1 MAFVSCDPKN
11 ILNPETAENCFVANP
26 KELAA
31 GSQFI
36 GYYKHS
42 YIEHEY
48 NNKCYVLK
56 GKDDGKDYL
65 FYGATSLHN
74 GMAKCV
80 YGQLLC
86 ITYHGMKKNEGG
98 KYIGKSSH
106 IWKVGMDPGWEP
118 SVEFV
123 MQLQQEVMNR
133 RIEVQNLLR
142 AQHQSNHQMQGY
154 PASQQYQQGGYA
166 QPTHMVQPQYQY
178 QAPNPNP
185 PIHYTTNNIPMA
197 QPVSPPLPNT
207 HLNTFVPKITDPFG

>member
-26 KELAA
+26 KELAE

-42 YIEHEY
+42 YIEREY

-65 FYGATSLHN
+65 FYGATSLHK
-74 GMAKCV
+74 GMSNCV

-86 ITYHGMKKNEGG
+86 LSYHGMKENKGG
-98 KYIGKSSH
+98 KYAGKSSR
-106 IWKVGMDPGWEP
+106 IWKVGMDPSWEP

-142 AQHQSNHQMQGY
+142 AQHQSNHQMQG
-154 PASQQYQQGGYA
+154 QYQQAGYA
-166 QPTHMVQPQYQY
+166 QPNYMVQPQYQP
-178 QAPNPNP
+178 QTPNHNP
-185 PIHYTTNNIPMA
+185 PTHYTTMTQGLPPEL
-197 QPVSPPLPNT
+197 QPVLTSQPNP
-207 HLNTFVPKITDPFG
+207 HFKPTDPFG